1 MLDSFLLVA
10 STLSIATLLVTL
22 ALIREVRWRRA
33 LQKLVSRLL
42 AQLRGGGRNRRLCWA
57 AWACTLGL
65 VCGCESQDDRLVQLS
80 EQSSA
85 RQAEQNRQIARQSQ
99 EVTSA
104 VHDLVAADAKARDD
118 LLKAQK
124 SLQHDIQVERA
135 RLDARRSQLDRDAA
149 DLAAAEQRE
158 PLIAAAITALGILLA
173 CLLPLLLCGY
183 LLRTLASDPA
193 SDELATV
200 LTYELIAAEPFEI
213 VNSAPA
219 APELDCPSH
228 SSLTQNGE

>member
-1 MLDSFLLVA
+1 MQDSWILVVGA
-10 STLSIATLLVTL
+10 LCFATLVITL
-22 ALIREVRWRRA
+22 ALVREVRWRRA

-42 AQLRGGGRNRRLCWA
+42 AQLRGGTRDRRLCWA

-65 VCGCESQDDRLVQLS
+65 VCGCGSPDDRLVQLS

-85 RQAEQNRQIARQSQ
+85 RQAEQNQQIARQSR
-99 EVTSA
+99 EVTAA

-124 SLQHDIQVERA
+124 SLQQDIQAERT

-149 DLAAAEQRE
+149 DLVAAEQRE
-158 PLIAAAITALGILLA
+158 PLVAAAITALGILLA

-183 LLRTLASDPA
+183 LLRVLASDPG

-213 VNSAPA
+213 INSAPP
-219 APELDCPSH
+219 APGLDDQSH
-228 SSLTQNGE
+228 NSLPQIGE

>member
-1 MLDSFLLVA
+1 MLDSFLLVT
-10 STLSIATLLVTL
+10 STLSIATLITTL

-33 LQKLVSRLL
+33 LQKLVARLL
-42 AQLRGGGRNRRLCWA
+42 AQLRGGGRDRRLCWT
-57 AWACTLGL
+57 AWACMLGL
-65 VCGCESQDDRLVQLS
+65 VCGCESEGDRLVQLS
-80 EQSSA
+80 EQSAA
-85 RQAEQNRQIARQSQ
+85 RQAEQNRQIARQSR
-99 EVTSA
+99 ELTAA

-124 SLQHDIQVERA
+124 ALQQDIQTERT
-135 RLDARRSQLDRDAA
+135 RPDARRSQLDRDAA
-149 DLAAAEQRE
+149 RLAAGEQRE

-183 LLRTLASDPA
+183 LLRVLASDPG

-213 VNSAPA
+213 VKSAPA
-219 APELDCPSH
+219 APGLDCPSH
-228 SSLTQNGE
+228 NSLPQNGE

>member
-42 AQLRGGGRNRRLCWA
+42 AQLRGGTRDRRLCWA

-65 VCGCESQDDRLVQLS
+65 VCGCGSPDDRLVELS
-80 EQSSA
+80 EQSAA
-85 RQAEQNRQIARQSQ
+85 RQAEQNQQIARQSR
-99 EVTSA
+99 EVTAA

-124 SLQHDIQVERA
+124 SLQQEIQAERT
-135 RLDARRSQLDRDAA
+135 RLDARRSQIDRDAA
-149 DLAAAEQRE
+149 DLAAAEQSE

-183 LLRTLASDPA
+183 LLRALASDPG

-213 VNSAPA
+213 VNSMPVA
-219 APELDCPSH
+219 AQLEGDSPGPLAEH
-228 SSLTQNGE
+228 GE